1 LRRQRPGLTERD
13 EHRLPVGR
21 KAKPNE
27 VRGSDAAAAHPE
39 PRDLLAAVPAADTT
53 ARAVSTSVSTI
64 GQLVKLSR
72 EDVAAVHGVGAK
84 SVDAIVEGLAEYGVT
99 LAGDKV
105 VT

>member
-1 LRRQRPGLTERD
+1 VGPTPPPLTQSHGIYWLRSLQPTPLHAPYRPG
-13 EHRLPVGR
+13 
-21 KAKPNE
+21 
-27 VRGSDAAAAHPE
+27 
-39 PRDLLAAVPAADTT
+39 
-53 ARAVSTSVSTI
+53 VSTI